1 MAAGRRAG
9 NRENPT
15 IGIGGMGGTPGV
27 LREVLTPTLK
37 SAPLVRGQIAA
48 KLILLEL
55 VRCPTAVRWCLPR
68 WREPGLGDQHFDGG
82 VGTMADTDLRGRR
95 AECGVLDG
103 LLEGVRGGR
112 SAVLV
117 VRGEAGVGK
126 TALLDYAIESAPD
139 LSFARAAGVESE
151 MELAFA
157 GLHQL
162 CGPMLD
168 RLGQLPGPQRD
179 ALRIAFALEAGPA
192 PDRFLVGLAVLSL
205 LSEMAGD
212 RPLVC
217 VVDDVQ
223 WMDRVSVQVLAFA
236 ARRLLAEAVLV
247 IFAAREP
254 GADLHGLPE
263 LRVAGLRHADAR
275 KLLGSVV
282 RWPLDE
288 RVADRIVAETRG
300 NPLAL
305 LELPR
310 GRSMAE
316 LAGGFGLP
324 EVLPL
329 PGRIRENFLRRVES
343 LPEQTRLL
351 LAVAAADPTGD
362 PALMHGAARRLGLG
376 VEVAEQA
383 EETELFHIGGIGGQ
397 IVFRHPLMRSAAYR
411 AVSPE
416 DRRRVHAALAQV
428 TNAQTDPDR
437 RAWHL
442 AQAMSG
448 PDEEVAA
455 ELERSADRAQA
466 RGGLAAAAAFLE
478 RSMVLTAEPGRRAKR
493 TLAAA
498 QANISAG
505 AFDKALDMLARA
517 EAGPLDEFSGAR
529 MDLLRGQIAFSSG
542 LGSDAPPLLLKAAK
556 RLESLNLEM
565 ARETYMSAWM
575 AALFAGRFAGGG
587 DLAEVSEAARSMPRP
602 AGPAGLASLVL
613 DGLALLVTEGPAVA
627 APALQRAASAFASPD
642 ISVAEGI
649 RWGWLGQAAASA
661 LWDDVRWRAI
671 LVRQVQLARDAGALD
686 HLPIELASL
695 GTDAA
700 WRGDFAA
707 AEALIAETAAVCAA
721 TGARSAPFVAM
732 LMASLRGDHAEAAP
746 LIEATIAEAAAT
758 GQGIAV
764 TYAHWASAILNNGLG
779 RYADALAAAQDAS
792 QETPPLYMSMWAL
805 PELIEAATRCGNSQ
819 LAAEALDRL
828 AETTRPGGTD
838 FGLGIEARSRALV
851 TAGAAAEGLY
861 REAIDRL
868 GRTLL
873 RPELA
878 RAQLLYGEWLRR
890 AGRRTDAREQLRG
903 AYEMLTAMGV
913 EGFAGRARRE
923 LLATGENVRK
933 RRVDTTT
940 GELTAQ
946 EAQIARLARDGLSNP
961 EIGTQLYLS
970 PRTVEWHLRNVFSKL
985 GISSRRQLRGA
996 LPDAGRP
1003 ATSA

>member
-1 MAAGRRAG
+1 MLHGRR
-9 NRENPT
+9 T
-15 IGIGGMGGTPGV
+15 
-27 LREVLTPTLK
+27 
-37 SAPLVRGQIAA
+37 
-48 KLILLEL
+48 
-55 VRCPTAVRWCLPR
+55 
-68 WREPGLGDQHFDGG
+68 
-82 VGTMADTDLRGRR
+82 
-95 AECGVLDG
+95 ECGVLDG

-112 SAVLV
+112 GAALV

-126 TALLDYAIESAPD
+126 TALLDYAVESAPD
-139 LSFARAAGVESE
+139 LRPMRAAGVESE
-151 MELAFA
+151 TELAFA

-168 RLGQLPGPQRD
+168 GLGRLPGPQRN
-179 ALRIAFALEAGPA
+179 ALRVAFGLEAGPA

-205 LSEMAGD
+205 LSEVAGR

-223 WMDRVSVQVLAFA
+223 WLDRASVQVLAFA
-236 ARRLLAEAVLV
+236 ARRLLAEAVLL

-254 GADLHGLPE
+254 DADLDGLPQLVVE
-263 LRVAGLRHADAR
+263 GLRHGDAR
-275 KLLGSVV
+275 ELLGSVV

-288 RVADRIVAETRG
+288 RVADRMVAETRG

-310 GRSMAE
+310 GRSPAE

-324 EVLPL
+324 EAL
-329 PGRIRENFLRRVES
+329 PGPDRIHENLTRRIGS

-362 PALMHGAARRLGLG
+362 PALVRGAAGRLGLG

-383 EETELFHIGGIGGQ
+383 EEAELLDIGGIRGQ
-397 IVFRHPLMRSAAYR
+397 VVFRQPLMRAAAYR
-411 AVSPE
+411 AVSRG
-416 DRRRVHAALAQV
+416 DRRKVHAALAEV
-428 TNAQTDPDR
+428 TDAQADPDR

-455 ELERSADRAQA
+455 QLERSAGRARA

-478 RSMVLTAEPGRRAKR
+478 RSMVLTAEPGRRAER
-493 TLAAA
+493 MLAAA
-498 QANISAG
+498 QANIQAG
-505 AFDKALDMLARA
+505 AFGKALDLLVRA
-517 EAGPLDEFSGAR
+517 ETGPLDEFSSAR

-542 LGSDAPPLLLKAAK
+542 RGSDAPPLLLKAAK
-556 RLESLNLEM
+556 RLEPLDLDM

-575 AALFAGRFAGGG
+575 AALFAGRFAGAG
-587 DLAEVSEAARSMPRP
+587 DLAEVSQAARALPRP
-602 AGPAGLASLVL
+602 ARPPGLADRVL

-627 APALQRAASAFASPD
+627 APALQRAASAFASAD
-642 ISVAEGI
+642 ISAEEGI

-661 LWDDVRWRAI
+661 LWDDVRWRTI
-671 LVRQVQLARDAGALD
+671 LARQVQLARDAGALD
-686 HLPIELASL
+686 QLPIGLGSL

-707 AEALIAETAAVCAA
+707 AAALIAETAAVCAA
-721 TGARSAPFVAM
+721 TGARRAPFAAM
-732 LMASLRGDHAEAAP
+732 LVASLRGDQAEAAP
-746 LIEATIAEAAAT
+746 LIEATISEAEAR
-758 GQGIAV
+758 GQGFAT
-764 TYAHWASAILNNGLG
+764 TYAYWAAAILNNGLG
-779 RYADALAAAQDAS
+779 RYADALAAARYAS
-792 QETPPLYMSMWAL
+792 QETPALYMSMWAL
-805 PELIEAATRCGNSQ
+805 PELVEAAARCGLDQ
-819 LAAEALDRL
+819 LAAEALERL

-851 TAGAAAEGLY
+851 SEGAAAEGLY

-868 GRTLL
+868 GRTQL

-878 RAQLLYGEWLRR
+878 RAHLLYGEWLRR
-890 AGRRTDAREQLRG
+890 AGRRIDAREQLRE
-903 AYEMLTAMGV
+903 AYEMLTVMGIG
-913 EGFAGRARRE
+913 GFAERAHRE

-933 RRVDTTT
+933 RRLETVGD
-940 GELTAQ
+940 LTAQ

-961 EIGTQLYLS
+961 EISTQLFLS
-970 PRTVEWHLRNVFSKL
+970 PRTVEWHLRKVFAKL
-985 GISSRRQLRGA
+985 EISSRRQLRGA

-1003 ATSA
+1003 TMSTADGGR